1 MARKPHRA
9 DEAHHR
15 PESQHRPDSHRRAR
29 VEVEFDEQTVLG
41 TLFGQFDTN
50 LVHIENR
57 LGVYISARGNRVLIE
72 GPDDSVARAREVL
85 KGMHQRLLSG
95 QDLDSGAVDSL
106 IAMSVEP
113 TLEGII
119 TGAPGGAPPIMIRT
133 RKKTIVPRSA
143 TQIEYM
149 RALISHD
156 VIFALGPA
164 GTGKTYVAVAQ
175 AVAQLISGSVQRLIL
190 SRPAVEAGE
199 RLGFLPGDMKEKV
212 DPYLRPLY
220 DALYDCMPPEQVERR
235 IASGEIEI
243 APIAFMRGRTLADAF
258 VILDEAQNTTPA
270 QMKMFLT
277 RFGQNSRMVVCGDPK
292 QVDLPGGVGASG
304 LNDAVQRLEGVEG
317 IATVR
322 FNTAD
327 VVRHPIVG
335 RIVEA
340 YEGKDA

>member
-1 MARKPHRA
+1 MPRKPV
-9 DEAHHR
+9 
-15 PESQHRPDSHRRAR
+15 PAR
-29 VEVEFDEQTVLG
+29 VGEPARLEVIFDKPQLLGRLFGEFDQ
-41 TLFGQFDTN
+41 N
-50 LVHIENR
+50 LVAIENR
-57 LGVYISARGNRVLIE
+57 FGVYVAARGNKLQIE
-72 GPDDSVARAREVL
+72 GEAEAIGRARDVL
-85 KGMHQRLLSG
+85 TGLYNRLVQG
-95 QDLDSGAVDSL
+95 QDIDSGAVSAL
-106 IAMSVEP
+106 ISMAFEP

-119 TGAPGGAPPIMIRT
+119 KHEHDAPPIMIRT

-143 TQIEYM
+143 MQIRYM
-149 RALISHD
+149 EALVKHD
-156 VIFALGPA
+156 IIFALGPA
-164 GTGKTYVAVAQ
+164 GTGKTYLAVAQ
-175 AVAQLISGSVQRLIL
+175 AVAQLITGSVDRLIL

-220 DALYDCMPPEQVERR
+220 DALYDCLPAEQVERR

-292 QVDLPGGVGASG
+292 QTDLPDHTKSGLADAVAKLEGIEGMAMVRFGVG
-304 LNDAVQRLEGVEG
+304 
-317 IATVR
+317 
-322 FNTAD
+322 D

-335 RIVEA
+335 RIVQA
-340 YEGKDA
+340 YEGDDA